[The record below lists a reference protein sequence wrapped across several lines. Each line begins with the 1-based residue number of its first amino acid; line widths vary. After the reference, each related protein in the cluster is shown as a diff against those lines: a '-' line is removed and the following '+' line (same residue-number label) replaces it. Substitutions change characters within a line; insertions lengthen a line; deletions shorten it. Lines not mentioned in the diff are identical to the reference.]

1 MLIQLLKLYSYILIG
16 SELLYSKYIDQVL
29 WTNDYDLKSQGKM
42 VKFVDIHPIGD
53 RKFIE
58 TISLHSTILSK
69 G

>member
-53 RKFIE
+53 RKFI
-58 TISLHSTILSK
+58 
-69 G
+69 